1 LYAGWG
7 AGATFMISLFMSGLI
22 LLLPV
27 AVAIIFG
34 IYLWWLGL
42 IARCCLLLICV
53 TGAIEVNSIVSPSM
67 GIKEKYEQLQTK

>member
-1 LYAGWG
+1 LCAGWG
-7 AGATFMISLFMSGLI
+7 AGATFMISLLMSGLI

>member
-1 LYAGWG
+1 
-7 AGATFMISLFMSGLI
+7 MSGLI

-53 TGAIEVNSIVSPSM
+53 TGAMEVNSIVNPSM